1 MRIGLDDENGNMSP
15 GTKLEHRPHRLDVVC
30 CNGSVHRSCSVL
42 RPIVEDG
49 SAVHQRHHHPRR
61 TVPNSRYQRE
71 RGLARLG
78 AVEVRVEALVAHLS
92 HFLHIVGQH
101 LVQELLQVR
110 PRVDVLQL
118 LLVQV
123 EHLVDATLELEL
135 EI

>member
-1 MRIGLDDENGNMSP
+1 MKTRTAP
-15 GTKLEHRPHRLDVVC
+15 GSQLQHRPHRLNVVR
-30 CNGSVHRSCSVL
+30 CNGSVHRRCSVL
-42 RPIVEDG
+42 RPVVEDG
-49 SAVHQRHHHPRR
+49 PAVHQRHHHPSR
-61 TVPNSRYQRE
+61 TVADACYQRK

-123 EHLVDATLELEL
+123 EHLVDTTLELEL